1 MWGKLMTLT
10 VRLDDQEEYK
20 LQQIVEALNAESQS
34 ALIRYW
40 IEEKWSA
47 LQSDRSFVERRGG
60 HPKHLL
66 EGPADGSERANR
78 KSRLAERFEQK
89 AKAREPSKN
98 DEFYE

>member
-34 ALIRYW
+34 ALIRDW

-47 LQSDRSFVERRGG
+47 LQSDRTFVERRGG

-66 EGPADGSERANR
+66 AGSAGGSERANR

-89 AKAREPSKN
+89 AQAREPSIS
-98 DEFYE
+98 EE